1 MLNPTLTKEQ
11 GSRRERRI
19 QRQRA
24 AIMEAAAHLF
34 ARQGYLA
41 TTTKDIARALD
52 VGESTLYG
60 YFASKQEIL
69 KAILDQQAGM
79 VDALLAHLPEL
90 DDHASIVD
98 MVDLLMEKVLATAV
112 YNRVAIA
119 EAWIDDEVLRVFV
132 LARWQ
137 PVLERLKDLI
147 AERVAAG
154 VFRPI
159 EPDLGARMV
168 MTTFIGAI
176 LPALRGLEPP
186 PTPELRR
193 YLAETVVGLF
203 AGGLAAH
210 GE

>member
-1 MLNPTLTKEQ
+1 MLNQPVQVEGGT
-11 GSRRERRI
+11 RRERRI

-24 AIMEAAAHLF
+24 AIMQASAQLF

-52 VGESTLYG
+52 IGESTLYG
-60 YFASKQEIL
+60 YFSSKQEIL

-79 VDALLAHLPEL
+79 VDSLLVHLNAL
-90 DDHASIVD
+90 DDRPSMVN

-119 EAWIDDEVLRVFV
+119 EAWIDDEVLQVFV

-137 PVLERLKDLI
+137 PLLERLQELI
-147 AERVAAG
+147 VSRVSAG

-159 EPDLGARMV
+159 DPRLGARMIL
-168 MTTFIGAI
+168 TAFIGAI
-176 LPALRGLEPP
+176 LPALRGIEPLP
-186 PTPELRR
+186 SPEQRR
-193 YLAETVVGLF
+193 NLAETVVEFFGT
-203 AGGLAAH
+203 GLAARK
-210 GE
+210 E